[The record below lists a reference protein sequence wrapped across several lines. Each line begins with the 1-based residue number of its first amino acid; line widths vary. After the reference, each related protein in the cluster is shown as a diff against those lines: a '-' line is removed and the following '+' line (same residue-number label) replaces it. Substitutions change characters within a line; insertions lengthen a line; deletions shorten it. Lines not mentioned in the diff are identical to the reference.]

1 MLELREVRLRRGAA
15 ILFDRANLTIF
26 RGDKLGIVGR
36 NGCGK
41 SSLLALLRGEL
52 GADAGNYAVPGKL
65 NFVSVSQEL
74 PRTEATVLEY
84 IRGGDGRLME
94 IEAALEKA
102 RAADD
107 GMKEAELLGDYD
119 AAGGWT
125 SAARAAEL
133 ADGLGFEPAD
143 IERPVKVLSGGL
155 QMRANMARALMSRA
169 DVLML
174 DEPTNHLD
182 LDAVLWLEGWLRR
195 FQGTLLLVSHD
206 REFLD
211 DIVGRIVNIENG
223 QLTHWTGNYT
233 DFQRQHAASVQLSAA
248 MAARQAREVARLH
261 SFIERFRAKASK
273 ARQVQS
279 RIKALNKLE
288 TITTYQEVETFEWEF
303 AAASKLPQPLVTL
316 DGASAGYGERVV
328 IAGANRSVNPG
339 ERIGILGRNGAG
351 KSTLMKLISGALP
364 PLPGSGERVAS
375 PDLIVGNFAQL
386 EVDRLDSRDTALV
399 ALTRRIDEIGA
410 RSQWDE
416 QRRRN
421 HLGGFGF
428 RGDRVFEPVV
438 HFSGGERAR
447 LALAIL
453 VAERPNLLLLDE
465 PTNHLDFEM
474 RHSLI
479 TALQDFAGAVIVV
492 SHDRGLLRSVC
503 DQFWL
508 VADGAVQDFDGDL
521 EDYAGWLEKRGGSA
535 ATPVA
540 PEARQGKQPEAR
552 QGNQP
557 KTRND
562 GQPKPRQDKQ
572 TTPQDKRRRDA
583 DARRELGPRRQEVKA
598 IETSLAKLAQE
609 RTRLETELSGIDY
622 ARNADHARKVTERHK
637 ALLREVEHLE
647 TRWLELSERL
657 ESG

>member
-1 MLELREVRLRRGAA
+1 MLELRELRLRRGAA
-15 ILFDRANLTIF
+15 VLFDRANLTIF
-26 RGDKLGIVGR
+26 RGDKIGIVGR

-41 SSLLALLRGEL
+41 SSLLALLRGDL
-52 GADAGNYAVPGKL
+52 GADSGDYSVPGKL

-74 PRTEATVLEY
+74 PRTESTVLEY
-84 IRGGDGRLME
+84 VRSGDSRLMA
-94 IEAALEKA
+94 IEAELEKA

-107 GMKEAELLGDYD
+107 GMQEAHLLGDYD
-119 AAGGWT
+119 LAGGYT

-133 ADGLGFEPAD
+133 ADGLGFAPSD
-143 IERPVKVLSGGL
+143 IERKVKELSGGL

-182 LDAVLWLEGWLRR
+182 LDAVLWLEGWLQR
-195 FQGTLLLVSHD
+195 FAGTLLLVSHD

-211 DIVGRIVNIENG
+211 DIVNRIVNLESG

-233 DFQRQHAASVQLSAA
+233 DFQRQHAASIQQSAA
-248 MAARQAREVARLH
+248 MAARQEREVARLH
-261 SFIERFRAKASK
+261 SFIDRFRAQASK

-279 RIKALNKLE
+279 RIKALGKLE
-288 TITTYQEVETFEWEF
+288 TIATYTELDSFEWEF
-303 AAASKLPQPLVTL
+303 AAANKLPQPLVTL
-316 DGASAGYGERVV
+316 DGASAGYGDRVV
-328 IAGANRSVNPG
+328 ISGVGRSVNPG

-364 PLPGSGERVAS
+364 PAGGDRVAS

-386 EVDRLDSRDTALV
+386 EVDRLDSRDTALI
-399 ALTRRIDEIGA
+399 ALTNRIDEIGV

-508 VADGAVQDFDGDL
+508 VADGAVTDFEGDL
-521 EDYAGWLEKRGGSA
+521 EDYSNWLEKRSSSA
-535 ATPVA
+535 STPAA
-540 PEARQGKQPEAR
+540 PKARGDKAR
-552 QGNQP
+552 
-557 KTRND
+557 
-562 GQPKPRQDKQ
+562 GQ
-572 TTPQDKRRRDA
+572 KREKA
-583 DARRELGPRRQEVKA
+583 DARNDVAPKRQEIKS
-598 IETSLAKLAQE
+598 IEATLEKLVLE
-609 RTRLETELSGIDY
+609 RSRLEKELAGIDFSRD
-622 ARNADHARKVTERHK
+622 AAHARKVTERHG
-637 ALLREVEHLE
+637 ALIREIEQLE

-657 ESG
+657 ESLNG

>member
-1 MLELREVRLRRGAA
+1 MLELRELRLRRGATV
-15 ILFDRANLTIF
+15 LFDRANLTIF
-26 RGDKLGIVGR
+26 RGDKIGIVGR

-41 SSLLALLRGEL
+41 SSLLALLRGDL
-52 GADAGNYAVPGKL
+52 GADSGDYSVPGKL

-84 IRGGDGRLME
+84 VRSGDGRLMQ

-119 AAGGWT
+119 SAGGWT

-133 ADGLGFEPAD
+133 ADGLGFAPAD

-182 LDAVLWLEGWLRR
+182 LDAVLWLESWLRR
-195 FQGTLLLVSHD
+195 FPGTLLLVSHD

-211 DIVGRIVNIENG
+211 DIVNRIVNLENG

-233 DFQRQHAASVQLSAA
+233 DFQRQHAASIQQSAA
-248 MAARQAREVARLH
+248 MAARQEREVARLH
-261 SFIERFRAKASK
+261 SFIDRFRAQASK

-279 RIKALNKLE
+279 RIKALGKLE
-288 TITTYQEVETFEWEF
+288 TIATYQELDSFEWEF
-303 AAASKLPQPLVTL
+303 AAANKLPQPLVTL
-316 DGASAGYGERVV
+316 DGADAGYGERRVLTRV
-328 IAGANRSVNPG
+328 SRSVNPG

-351 KSTLMKLISGALP
+351 KSTLMKLISGAVA
-364 PLPGSGERVAS
+364 PLNHDQGGDRVAS

-386 EVDRLDSRDTALV
+386 EVDRLDARDTALV
-399 ALTRRIDEIGA
+399 ALTNRIDELGV

-479 TALQDFAGAVIVV
+479 TALQGFAGAVIVV

-508 VADGAVQDFDGDL
+508 VADGVVQDYDGDL
-521 EDYAGWLEKRGGSA
+521 DDYATWLEKRAGSSTTPA
-535 ATPVA
+535 A
-540 PEARQGKQPEAR
+540 
-552 QGNQP
+552 
-557 KTRND
+557 
-562 GQPKPRQDKQ
+562 PKPSSDAERSRPGRDQ
-572 TTPQDKRRRDA
+572 RRKGA
-583 DARRELGPRRQEVKA
+583 DARRDVAPRRQEIKT
-598 IETSLAKLAQE
+598 IETSLAKLGQE
-609 RTRLETELSGIDY
+609 RTKLETELATLDY
-622 ARNADHARKVTERHK
+622 GRNPDHARKVTERH
-637 ALLREVEHLE
+637 ATLVREVEQLE

>member
-1 MLELREVRLRRGAA
+1 MLELRDVRLRRGAA
-15 ILFDRANLTIF
+15 VLFDKANLTVF
-26 RGDKLGIVGR
+26 RGDKIGIVGR

-52 GADAGNYAVPGKL
+52 GADSGEYKVPGKL
-65 NFVSVSQEL
+65 AFVSVSQEL

-84 IRGGDGRLME
+84 VRSGDSRLMQ
-94 IEAALEKA
+94 IEAQLEMA

-107 GMKEAELLGDYD
+107 GMQEAELLGDYD

-125 SAARAAEL
+125 SAARAAQL
-133 ADGLGFEPAD
+133 ADGLGFAPED
-143 IERPVKVLSGGL
+143 LERQVRELSGGL

-182 LDAVLWLEGWLRR
+182 LDAVLWLEGWLQR
-195 FQGTLLLVSHD
+195 FPGTLLLVSHD

-211 DIVGRIVNIENG
+211 DIVNRVVNLENG

-233 DFQRQHAASVQLSAA
+233 DFQRQHAASIQQSAA
-248 MAARQAREVARLH
+248 MAARQEREVARLH
-261 SFIERFRAKASK
+261 SFIDRFRAQASK

-279 RIKALNKLE
+279 RIKALSRLE
-288 TITTYQEVETFEWEF
+288 TIATYQELENFEWEF

-316 DGASAGYGERVV
+316 DTASAGYGERTV
-328 IAGANRSVNPG
+328 IGGVNRSVNPG

-351 KSTLMKLISGALP
+351 KSTLMKLIAGALP
-364 PLPGSGERVAS
+364 PSAGERVAS
-375 PDLIVGNFAQL
+375 PDLVVGNFAQL
-386 EVDRLDSRDTALV
+386 EVDRLDARDTALI
-399 ALTRRIDEIGA
+399 ALTNRIDQMGVRA
-410 RSQWDE
+410 QWDE

-508 VADGAVQDFDGDL
+508 VADGAARDFDGDL
-521 EDYAGWLEKRGGSA
+521 EDYAGWLEKRAGA
-535 ATPVA
+535 VNTPA
-540 PEARQGKQPEAR
+540 QPQKRSNDTGRRKEPEP
-552 QGNQP
+552 
-557 KTRND
+557 
-562 GQPKPRQDKQ
+562 
-572 TTPQDKRRRDA
+572 RRDLA
-583 DARRELGPRRQEVKA
+583 PKRQEIRT
-598 IETSLAKLAQE
+598 IETSLAKLGQE
-609 RTRLETELSGIDY
+609 KTRIEAELAGLDY
-622 ARNADHARKVTERHK
+622 GREAAHARKVNERYT
-637 ALLREVEHLE
+637 ALRREMEQLE

-657 ESG
+657 ESADG

>member
-1 MLELREVRLRRGAA
+1 MLELRELRLRRGAA
-15 ILFDRANLTIF
+15 VLFDRANLTIF
-26 RGDKLGIVGR
+26 RGDKIGIVGR

-41 SSLLALLRGEL
+41 SSLLALLRGDL
-52 GADAGNYAVPGKL
+52 GADSGDYSVPGKL

-84 IRGGDGRLME
+84 VRSGDVNLMS
-94 IEAALEKA
+94 IEAELEKA

-107 GMKEAELLGDYD
+107 GMQEAHLLGDYD
-119 AAGGWT
+119 LAGGYT
-125 SAARAAEL
+125 SEARAAEL
-133 ADGLGFEPAD
+133 ADGLGFEPTD
-143 IERPVKVLSGGL
+143 IGRKVKELSGGL

-182 LDAVLWLEGWLRR
+182 LDAVLWLESWLQR
-195 FQGTLLLVSHD
+195 FPGTLLLVSHD

-211 DIVGRIVNIENG
+211 DIVNRIVTLENG

-233 DFQRQHAASVQLSAA
+233 DFQRQHAASIQQSAA
-248 MAARQAREVARLH
+248 MAARQEREVARLH
-261 SFIERFRAKASK
+261 SFIDRFRAQASK

-279 RIKALNKLE
+279 RIKALGKLE
-288 TITTYQEVETFEWEF
+288 TIATYQEIEGFEWEF
-303 AAASKLPQPLVTL
+303 AAANKLPQPLVTL
-316 DGASAGYGERVV
+316 DHADAGYGDRTVIRRV
-328 IAGANRSVNPG
+328 NRSVNPG

-364 PLPGSGERVAS
+364 PLINDGGGERVAS

-399 ALTRRIDEIGA
+399 ALTNRIDELGV

-508 VADGAVQDFDGDL
+508 VAEGEVRDFDGDL
-521 EDYAGWLEKRGGSA
+521 EDYSNWLEKRGGNASTPA
-535 ATPVA
+535 A
-540 PEARQGKQPEAR
+540 
-552 QGNQP
+552 
-557 KTRND
+557 
-562 GQPKPRQDKQ
+562 PKP
-572 TTPQDKRRRDA
+572 A
-583 DARRELGPRRQEVKA
+583 AERREKKSKGGPDRKVRGDRREEVKS

-609 RTRLETELSGIDY
+609 RAKLETELGGLDY
-622 ARNADHARKVTERHK
+622 ARDAAHARKVTDRH
-637 ALLREVEHLE
+637 AVVLRDIEQME

-657 ESG
+657 ESADG

>member
-1 MLELREVRLRRGAA
+1 
-15 ILFDRANLTIF
+15 
-26 RGDKLGIVGR
+26 
-36 NGCGK
+36 
-41 SSLLALLRGEL
+41 
-52 GADAGNYAVPGKL
+52 
-65 NFVSVSQEL
+65 
-74 PRTEATVLEY
+74 
-84 IRGGDGRLME
+84 
-94 IEAALEKA
+94 
-102 RAADD
+102 
-107 GMKEAELLGDYD
+107 
-119 AAGGWT
+119 
-125 SAARAAEL
+125 
-133 ADGLGFEPAD
+133 
-143 IERPVKVLSGGL
+143 
-155 QMRANMARALMSRA
+155 MSRA

-182 LDAVLWLEGWLRR
+182 LDAVLWLEGWLQR
-195 FQGTLLLVSHD
+195 FAGTLLLVSHD

-211 DIVGRIVNIENG
+211 DIVNRIVNLENG

-233 DFQRQHAASVQLSAA
+233 DFQRQHAASIQQSAA
-248 MAARQAREVARLH
+248 MAARQEREVARLH
-261 SFIERFRAKASK
+261 SFIDRFRAQASK

-279 RIKALNKLE
+279 RIKALGKLE
-288 TITTYQEVETFEWEF
+288 TIATYTELDTFEWEF
-303 AAASKLPQPLVTL
+303 AAANKLPQPLVTL
-316 DGASAGYGERVV
+316 DGASAGYGDRVV
-328 IAGANRSVNPG
+328 ISSVGRSVNPG

-364 PLPGSGERVAS
+364 PIAGDRVAS

-386 EVDRLDSRDTALV
+386 EVDRLDSRDTALI
-399 ALTRRIDEIGA
+399 ALTNRIDEIGA

-508 VADGAVQDFDGDL
+508 VADGAVTDFEGDL
-521 EDYAGWLEKRGGSA
+521 EDYSNWLEKRSSSA
-535 ATPVA
+535 STPAA
-540 PEARQGKQPEAR
+540 PKARGAPPRGDKGR
-552 QGNQP
+552 
-557 KTRND
+557 
-562 GQPKPRQDKQ
+562 GQ
-572 TTPQDKRRRDA
+572 KREKA
-583 DARRELGPRRQEVKA
+583 DARNDVAPKRQEIKS
-598 IETSLAKLAQE
+598 IETSLEKLTQERAKLE
-609 RTRLETELSGIDY
+609 KELAGIDFTRD
-622 ARNADHARKVTERHK
+622 AAHARKVTERHG
-637 ALLREVEHLE
+637 ALIREVEQLE

-657 ESG
+657 ESLNG

>member
-1 MLELREVRLRRGAA
+1 MLELRELRLRRGAA
-15 ILFDRANLTIF
+15 VLFDRANLTIF
-26 RGDKLGIVGR
+26 RGDKIGIVGR

-41 SSLLALLRGEL
+41 SSLLALLRGDL
-52 GADAGNYAVPGKL
+52 GADSGDYSVPGKL

-84 IRGGDGRLME
+84 VRSGDTRLMA
-94 IEAALEKA
+94 IEADLEKA

-107 GMKEAELLGDYD
+107 GMQEAHLLGDYD
-119 AAGGWT
+119 LAGGYT

-133 ADGLGFEPAD
+133 ADGLGFAPSD
-143 IERPVKVLSGGL
+143 IERKVKELSGGL

-182 LDAVLWLEGWLRR
+182 LDAVLWLEGWLQR
-195 FQGTLLLVSHD
+195 FAGTLLLVSHD

-211 DIVGRIVNIENG
+211 DIVNRIVNLENG

-233 DFQRQHAASVQLSAA
+233 DFQRQHAASIQQSAA
-248 MAARQAREVARLH
+248 MAARQEREVARLH
-261 SFIERFRAKASK
+261 SFIDRFRAQASK

-279 RIKALNKLE
+279 RIKALGKLE
-288 TITTYQEVETFEWEF
+288 TIATYTELDTFEWEF
-303 AAASKLPQPLVTL
+303 AAANKLPQPLVTL
-316 DGASAGYGERVV
+316 DGASAGYGDRVV
-328 IAGANRSVNPG
+328 ISSVGRSVNPG

-364 PLPGSGERVAS
+364 PIAGDRVAS

-386 EVDRLDSRDTALV
+386 EVDRLDSRDTALI
-399 ALTRRIDEIGA
+399 ALTNRIDEIGA

-508 VADGAVQDFDGDL
+508 VADGAVTDFEGDL
-521 EDYAGWLEKRGGSA
+521 EDYSNWLEKRGSSA
-535 ATPVA
+535 STPAAPKVRGDTRGEKGRGQKREKAEARNDVA
-540 PEARQGKQPEAR
+540 PK
-552 QGNQP
+552 
-557 KTRND
+557 
-562 GQPKPRQDKQ
+562 
-572 TTPQDKRRRDA
+572 
-583 DARRELGPRRQEVKA
+583 RQEIKS
-598 IETSLAKLAQE
+598 IETSLEKLTQERAKLE
-609 RTRLETELSGIDY
+609 KELADVDY
-622 ARNADHARKVTERHK
+622 SRDAAHARKVTERH
-637 ALLREVEHLE
+637 AVLIREVEQLE

-657 ESG
+657 ESLNG

>member
-1 MLELREVRLRRGAA
+1 MLELRNVRLRRGAA
-15 ILFDRANLTIF
+15 VLFDRANLTIF
-26 RGDKLGIVGR
+26 RGDKIGVVGR

-52 GADAGNYAVPGKL
+52 APDTGDYSVPGKL

-84 IRGGDGRLME
+84 VRSGDKRLMG
-94 IEAALEKA
+94 IEAELEKA
-102 RAADD
+102 RAAED
-107 GMKEAELLGDYD
+107 GMQEAHLLGDYEL
-119 AAGGWT
+119 AGGYT
-125 SAARAAEL
+125 SGARAAEL
-133 ADGLGFEPAD
+133 ADGLGFAPED
-143 IERPVKVLSGGL
+143 IERPVKQLSGGL

-182 LDAVLWLEGWLRR
+182 LDAVLWLEKWLQR

-211 DIVGRIVNIENG
+211 DIVNRVVNIENG

-233 DFQRQHAASVQLSAA
+233 DFQRQHAASIQQTAA
-248 MAARQAREVARLH
+248 MAARQQREVARLH
-261 SFIERFRAKASK
+261 SFIDRFRAKASK

-279 RIKALNKLE
+279 RIKALSKLE
-288 TITTYQEVETFEWEF
+288 TIATWQELETFEWEF
-303 AAASKLPQPLVTL
+303 AASNKLPQPLVTL
-316 DGASAGYGERVV
+316 DGASAGYGERIVV
-328 IAGANRSVNPG
+328 AGVGRSVNPG

-364 PLPGSGERVAS
+364 PAGGDRVAS
-375 PDLIVGNFAQL
+375 PDLVVGNFAQL
-386 EVDRLDSRDTALV
+386 EVDRLDARDTALL

-410 RSQWDE
+410 RAQWDE

-479 TALQDFAGAVIVV
+479 TALQDFQGAVIVV

-508 VADGAVQDFDGDL
+508 VADGAVVDFDGDL
-521 EDYAGWLEKRGGSA
+521 DDYASWLEKRGGA
-535 ATPVA
+535 ATTPA
-540 PEARQGKQPEAR
+540 
-552 QGNQP
+552 
-557 KTRND
+557 
-562 GQPKPRQDKQ
+562 QPKPRAEERRE
-572 TTPQDKRRRDA
+572 RRRDA
-583 DARRELGPRRQEVKA
+583 DRGDRKDVASKRQEIKS
-598 IETSLAKLAQE
+598 IETSLEKLGQE
-609 RTRLETELSGIDY
+609 RGKLEQELAGLDY
-622 ARNADHARKVTERHK
+622 ARDPAHARKVTQRH
-637 ALLREVEHLE
+637 AEVVSKVGELE

-657 ESG
+657 ESPDGSHG

>member
-1 MLELREVRLRRGAA
+1 MLELRDLRLRRGATV
-15 ILFDRANLTIF
+15 LFDRANLTIF
-26 RGDKLGIVGR
+26 RGDKIGIVGR

-41 SSLLALLRGEL
+41 SSLLALLRGDL
-52 GADAGNYAVPGKL
+52 GADAGDYSVPGKL
-65 NFVSVSQEL
+65 EFVSVSQEL
-74 PRTEATVLEY
+74 PRTGLTVLEY
-84 IRGGDGRLME
+84 IRGGDSRLVE
-94 IEAALEKA
+94 IEAALDKA

-133 ADGLGFEPAD
+133 ADGLGFAPAD
-143 IERPVKVLSGGL
+143 IERPVGQLSGGL

-195 FQGTLLLVSHD
+195 FPGTLLLVSHD

-211 DIVGRIVNIENG
+211 DIVNRIVNIENG

-233 DFQRQHAASVQLSAA
+233 DFQRQHAASIQQSAA
-248 MAARQAREVARLH
+248 MAARQQREVARLH
-261 SFIERFRAKASK
+261 SFIDRFRAKASK

-279 RIKALNKLE
+279 RIKALAKLE
-288 TITTYQEVETFEWEF
+288 TIVTWQELDTFEWEF
-303 AAASKLPQPLVTL
+303 AAANKLPQPLVTL
-316 DGASAGYGERVV
+316 DNAGAGYGDRRVLSRV
-328 IAGANRSVNPG
+328 NRSVNPG

-364 PLPGSGERVAS
+364 PLDDGGERVAS

-386 EVDRLDSRDTALV
+386 EVDRLDERDTALL

-410 RSQWDE
+410 RPQWDE

-479 TALQDFAGAVIVV
+479 SALQGFAGAVIVV

-508 VADGAVQDFDGDL
+508 VADGAVTDFDGDL
-521 EDYAGWLEKRGGSA
+521 DDYAGWLEKRAGAA
-535 ATPVA
+535 ATPAA
-540 PEARQGKQPEAR
+540 PRPRAEEHPAREKAR
-552 QGNQP
+552 KDP
-557 KTRND
+557 SRKD
-562 GQPKPRQDKQ
+562 
-572 TTPQDKRRRDA
+572 
-583 DARRELGPRRQEVKA
+583 LGPKRQEIRA
-598 IETSLAKLAQE
+598 IETSLEKLGQE
-609 RTRLETELSGIDY
+609 RSRLEQELAGIDY
-622 ARNADHARKVTERHK
+622 GRDGAHARKVSESHAAVVRV
-637 ALLREVEHLE
+637 VELLE

-657 ESG
+657 ESLNG

>member
-1 MLELREVRLRRGAA
+1 MLELRDVRLRRGAA
-15 ILFDRANLTIF
+15 VLFDKANLTVF
-26 RGDKLGIVGR
+26 RGDKIGIVGR

-41 SSLLALLRGEL
+41 SSLLALLRGDL
-52 GADAGNYAVPGKL
+52 GADAGEYKVPGKL

-84 IRGGDGRLME
+84 VRGGDGRLMQ

-133 ADGLGFEPAD
+133 ADGLGFAPED
-143 IERPVKVLSGGL
+143 IDRPVKVLSGGL

-182 LDAVLWLEGWLRR
+182 LDAVLWLEGWLQR

-211 DIVGRIVNIENG
+211 DIVNRVVNLENG
-223 QLTHWTGNYT
+223 QLSHWTGNYT
-233 DFQRQHAASVQLSAA
+233 DFQRQHAASIQQSAA
-248 MAARQAREVARLH
+248 MAARQEREVARLH
-261 SFIERFRAKASK
+261 SFIDRFRAQASK

-279 RIKALNKLE
+279 RIKALAKLE
-288 TITTYQEVETFEWEF
+288 TIATYQELENFEWEF
-303 AAASKLPQPLVTL
+303 AAANKLPQPLVTL
-316 DGASAGYGERVV
+316 DTASAGYGERIVV
-328 IAGANRSVNPG
+328 AGVNRSVNPG

-364 PLPGSGERVAS
+364 ASDGDRVAS
-375 PDLIVGNFAQL
+375 PDLVVGNFAQL
-386 EVDRLDSRDTALV
+386 EVDRLDSRDTALI
-399 ALTRRIDEIGA
+399 ALTNRIDQLGV

-508 VADGAVQDFDGDL
+508 VADGVVQDYDGDL
-521 EDYAGWLEKRGGSA
+521 DDYATWLEKRGGAVTTPA
-535 ATPVA
+535 A
-540 PEARQGKQPEAR
+540 
-552 QGNQP
+552 
-557 KTRND
+557 
-562 GQPKPRQDKQ
+562 PKPRAD
-572 TTPQDKRRRDA
+572 DKRDRKRDNA
-583 DARRELGPRRQEVKA
+583 ARKDLAPKRQELKTL
-598 IETSLAKLAQE
+598 ETSLAKLGQE
-609 RTRLETELSGIDY
+609 REKLEKELAGLDY
-622 ARNADHARKVTERHK
+622 GRDPAHARKVTERH
-637 ALLREVEHLE
+637 AAVRHEVEQME

-657 ESG
+657 ESLDGR

>member
-1 MLELREVRLRRGAA
+1 MLELRDLRLRRGAA
-15 ILFDRANLTIF
+15 VLFDRANLTIF
-26 RGDKLGIVGR
+26 RGDKIGIVGR

-41 SSLLALLRGEL
+41 SSLLALLRGDL
-52 GADAGNYAVPGKL
+52 GADAGDYAVPGKL

-84 IRGGDGRLME
+84 VRSGDSRLMQ
-94 IEAALEKA
+94 IEAALERA

-119 AAGGWT
+119 LAGGYT

-133 ADGLGFEPAD
+133 ADGLGFEPKD
-143 IERPVKVLSGGL
+143 IERPVKLLSGGL

-233 DFQRQHAASVQLSAA
+233 DFQRQHAASVQQSAA
-248 MAARQAREVARLH
+248 MAARQQREVARLH
-261 SFIERFRAKASK
+261 SFIDRFRAKASK

-279 RIKALNKLE
+279 RIKALSKLE
-288 TITTYQEVETFEWEF
+288 TIVTWQELDTFEWEF

-316 DGASAGYGERVV
+316 DGAAAGYGERIVV
-328 IAGANRSVNPG
+328 EGVNRSVNPG
-339 ERIGILGRNGAG
+339 DRIGILGRNGAG

-364 PLPGSGERVAS
+364 PASGDRVAS

-399 ALTRRIDEIGA
+399 ALTRRIDELGV

-447 LALAIL
+447 LALSIL

-479 TALQDFAGAVIVV
+479 SALQGFAGAVIVV

-508 VADGAVQDFDGDL
+508 VADGAVRDFDGDL
-521 EDYAGWLEKRGGSA
+521 DDYAGWLEKRAGAA
-535 ATPVA
+535 ATPAA
-540 PEARQGKQPEAR
+540 PARGE
-552 QGNQP
+552 
-557 KTRND
+557 
-562 GQPKPRQDKQ
+562 KPAKS
-572 TTPQDKRRRDA
+572 RRRDEES
-583 DARRELGPRRQEVKA
+583 RRDPAPKRQEIRA
-598 IETSLAKLAQE
+598 IETSLDKLGQE
-609 RTRLETELSGIDY
+609 RAKMEKELAGLDY
-622 ARNADHARKVTERHK
+622 SRDAAHARKLTERH
-637 ALLREVEHLE
+637 AAVLREIEQLE

-657 ESG
+657 ESLNG

>member
-1 MLELREVRLRRGAA
+1 MLELRDLRLRRGAA
-15 ILFDRANLTIF
+15 VLFDRANLTIF
-26 RGDKLGIVGR
+26 RGDKIGIVGR

-41 SSLLALLRGEL
+41 SSLLALLRGDL
-52 GADAGNYAVPGKL
+52 GADGGDYSVPGKL

-74 PRTEATVLEY
+74 PRTELTVLEY
-84 IRGGDGRLME
+84 VRSGDGRLME
-94 IEAALEKA
+94 IEAQLEKA

-119 AAGGWT
+119 SAGGWT

-133 ADGLGFEPAD
+133 ADGLGFAPGD
-143 IERPVKVLSGGL
+143 IERPVKELSGGL

-182 LDAVLWLEGWLRR
+182 LDAVLWLEHWLQR
-195 FQGTLLLVSHD
+195 FPGTLLLVSHD

-211 DIVGRIVNIENG
+211 DIVNRVVNLENG

-233 DFQRQHAASVQLSAA
+233 DFQRQHAASIQQSAA
-248 MAARQAREVARLH
+248 MAARQEREVTRLH
-261 SFIERFRAKASK
+261 SFIDRFRAQASK

-279 RIKALNKLE
+279 RIKALSKLE
-288 TITTYQEVETFEWEF
+288 TIATYQELETFEWEF
-303 AAASKLPQPLVTL
+303 AAANKLPQPLVTP
-316 DGASAGYGERVV
+316 DRASAGYGDRIV
-328 IAGANRSVNPG
+328 ISGVGRSVNPG

-364 PLPGSGERVAS
+364 PLNKDKGGDRVAS

-386 EVDRLDSRDTALV
+386 EVDRLDARDTALI
-399 ALTRRIDEIGA
+399 ALTNRIDQMGV

-428 RGDRVFEPVV
+428 KGDRVFEPVV

-508 VADGAVQDFDGDL
+508 VADGMVRDFDGDL
-521 EDYAGWLEKRGGSA
+521 EDYAGWLEKRAGAA

-540 PEARQGKQPEAR
+540 PAARHEKH
-552 QGNQP
+552 
-557 KTRND
+557 
-562 GQPKPRQDKQ
+562 PKPRDDKR
-572 TTPQDKRRRDA
+572 QDKREQRRKDA
-583 DARRELGPRRQEVKA
+583 DARKDVAPKRQEIKT
-598 IETSLAKLAQE
+598 I
-609 RTRLETELSGIDY
+609 
-622 ARNADHARKVTERHK
+622 
-637 ALLREVEHLE
+637 
-647 TRWLELSERL
+647 
-657 ESG
+657 

>member
-1 MLELREVRLRRGAA
+1 MLEIRDVRLRRGAA
-15 ILFDRANLTIF
+15 ILIDKANLTIF
-26 RGDKLGIVGR
+26 RGDKIGIVGR

-41 SSLLALLRGEL
+41 SSLLALLRGDL
-52 GADAGNYAVPGKL
+52 GPDSGDYSVPGKL

-84 IRGGDGRLME
+84 VRSGDSRLMD

-107 GMKEAELLGDYD
+107 GMQEAHLLGDYD
-119 AAGGWT
+119 LAGGYT

-133 ADGLGFEPAD
+133 ADGLGFAPED
-143 IERPVKVLSGGL
+143 IDRPVKVLSGGL

-182 LDAVLWLEGWLRR
+182 LDAVLWLEGWLQR

-211 DIVGRIVNIENG
+211 DIVNRVVNIENS

-233 DFQRQHAASVQLSAA
+233 DFQRQHAASIQQSAA
-248 MAARQAREVARLH
+248 MAARQEREVARLH
-261 SFIERFRAKASK
+261 SFIDRFRAKASK

-279 RIKALNKLE
+279 RIKALAKLE
-288 TITTYQEVETFEWEF
+288 TIATYQEHENFEWEF
-303 AAASKLPQPLVTL
+303 AAANKLPQPLVTL
-316 DGASAGYGERVV
+316 DGAAGGYGERVV
-328 IAGANRSVNPG
+328 VAGVSRSVNPG

-364 PLPGSGERVAS
+364 PLAGGQGGERVAS
-375 PDLIVGNFAQL
+375 PDLVVGNFAQL
-386 EVDRLDSRDTALV
+386 EVDRLDSRDTALI
-399 ALTRRIDEIGA
+399 ALTNRIDQLGV

-479 TALQDFAGAVIVV
+479 TALQEFAGAVIVV

-508 VADGAVQDFDGDL
+508 VADGVVRDFDGDL
-521 EDYAGWLEKRGGSA
+521 EDYAGWLEKRAGA
-535 ATPVA
+535 AAGPPAA
-540 PEARQGKQPEAR
+540 PKA
-552 QGNQP
+552 GNAE
-557 KTRND
+557 
-562 GQPKPRQDKQ
+562 PKPRADKGQ
-572 TTPQDKRRRDA
+572 RRREAEVRKDSQ
-583 DARRELGPRRQEVKA
+583 PRRQEIKS
-598 IETSLAKLAQE
+598 IETSLAKLGQE
-609 RTRLETELSGIDY
+609 RDKLEKELATLDY
-622 ARNADHARKVTERHK
+622 AR
-637 ALLREVEHLE
+637 
-647 TRWLELSERL
+647 
-657 ESG
+657 

>member
-1 MLELREVRLRRGAA
+1 MLELRDVRLRRGAA
-15 ILFDRANLTIF
+15 VLFDKANVTIF
-26 RGDKLGIVGR
+26 RGDKIGIVGR

-41 SSLLALLRGEL
+41 SSLLGLLRGEI
-52 GADAGNYAVPGKL
+52 GADAGEYKVPGKL

-84 IRGGDGRLME
+84 VRGGDGRLMQ

-119 AAGGWT
+119 SAGGWT

-133 ADGLGFEPAD
+133 ADGLGFAPED

-182 LDAVLWLEGWLRR
+182 LDAVLWLEGWLQR
-195 FQGTLLLVSHD
+195 FPGTLLLVSHD

-211 DIVGRIVNIENG
+211 DIVNRVINIENG

-233 DFQRQHAASVQLSAA
+233 DFQRQHAASIQQSAA
-248 MAARQAREVARLH
+248 MAARQQREVARLH
-261 SFIERFRAKASK
+261 SFIDRFRAQASK

-279 RIKALNKLE
+279 RIKALGKLE
-288 TITTYQEVETFEWEF
+288 TIATYQELENFEWEF
-303 AAASKLPQPLVTL
+303 AAANKLPQPLVTL
-316 DGASAGYGERVV
+316 DRASAGYGERTIV
-328 IAGANRSVNPG
+328 AGVNRSVNPG

-364 PLPGSGERVAS
+364 ASGGDRVAS
-375 PDLIVGNFAQL
+375 PDLVVGNFAQL
-386 EVDRLDSRDTALV
+386 EVDRLDARDTALI
-399 ALTRRIDEIGA
+399 ALTNRIDQIGV

-521 EDYAGWLEKRGGSA
+521 EDYAGWLEKRAGAA
-535 ATPVA
+535 ATPAA
-540 PEARQGKQPEAR
+540 PR
-552 QGNQP
+552 
-557 KTRND
+557 
-562 GQPKPRQDKQ
+562 PRSEERKDQRRKDAGA
-572 TTPQDKRRRDA
+572 RRDLA
-583 DARRELGPRRQEVKA
+583 PRRQEIKS
-598 IETSLAKLAQE
+598 IETSLAKLGQE
-609 RTRLETELSGIDY
+609 NSKLESELAGLDY
-622 ARNADHARKVTERHK
+622 ARDPSHARKVSERHA
-637 ALLREVEHLE
+637 ALRREIEELE

-657 ESG
+657 ESADG

>member
-1 MLELREVRLRRGAA
+1 MLELRDVRLRRGAA
-15 ILFDRANLTIF
+15 VLFDRANMTIF
-26 RGDKLGIVGR
+26 RGDKIGIVGR

-41 SSLLALLRGEL
+41 SSLLALLRGDL
-52 GADAGNYAVPGKL
+52 APDIGDYAVPGKL

-74 PRTEATVLEY
+74 PHTEATVLEY
-84 IRGGDGRLME
+84 VRGGDSRLMQ

-107 GMKEAELLGDYD
+107 GMQEAHLLGDYEL
-119 AAGGWT
+119 AGGYT
-125 SAARAAEL
+125 SASRAAEL
-133 ADGLGFEPAD
+133 ADGLGFAPAD

-182 LDAVLWLEGWLRR
+182 LDAVLWLESWLQR

-211 DIVGRIVNIENG
+211 DIVNRIVNLENG

-233 DFQRQHAASVQLSAA
+233 DFQRQHAASIQQSAA
-248 MAARQAREVARLH
+248 MAARQEREVARLH
-261 SFIERFRAKASK
+261 SFIDRFRAKASK

-279 RIKALNKLE
+279 RIKALSKLE
-288 TITTYQEVETFEWEF
+288 TIATYQELETFEWEF
-303 AAASKLPQPLVTL
+303 AAANKLPQPLVTL
-316 DGASAGYGERVV
+316 DGASAGYGERTV
-328 IAGANRSVNPG
+328 IANASRSVNPG

-364 PLPGSGERVAS
+364 ASDGERVAS

-386 EVDRLDSRDTALV
+386 EVDRLDARDTALI
-399 ALTRRIDEIGA
+399 ALTNRIDQIGA

-479 TALQDFAGAVIVV
+479 TALQEFAGAVIVV

-508 VADGAVQDFDGDL
+508 VADGVVRDFDGDL
-521 EDYAGWLEKRGGSA
+521 EDYAGWLEKRAGAA

-540 PEARQGKQPEAR
+540 PKARNEG
-552 QGNQP
+552 QP
-557 KTRND
+557 KARGD
-562 GQPKPRQDKQ
+562 GQPKRRKQ
-572 TTPQDKRRRDA
+572 NGEQRDLA
-583 DARRELGPRRQEVKA
+583 PKRQEVKA
-598 IETSLAKLAQE
+598 IETSLAKLGQE
-609 RTRLETELSGIDY
+609 RTRLESDLATLDY
-622 ARNADHARKVTERHK
+622 GRDAAHARKVTEHH
-637 ALLREVEHLE
+637 AAVLREIEQLE

-657 ESG
+657 ESADG

>member
-1 MLELREVRLRRGAA
+1 MLELRDLRLRRGAA
-15 ILFDRANLTIF
+15 VLIDKANLTIF
-26 RGDKLGIVGR
+26 RGDKIGIVGR
-36 NGCGK
+36 NGTGK
-41 SSLLALLRGEL
+41 SSLLALLRGDL
-52 GADAGNYAVPGKL
+52 GADSGDYSIPGKL

-84 IRGGDGRLME
+84 VRSGDARLMA
-94 IEAALEKA
+94 IEAELEKA

-125 SAARAAEL
+125 SEARAAEL
-133 ADGLGFEPAD
+133 ADGLGFSPED
-143 IERPVKVLSGGL
+143 VGRPVKQLSGGL

-182 LDAVLWLEGWLRR
+182 LDAVLWLEAWLQR

-211 DIVGRIVNIENG
+211 DIVNRIVNLENG

-233 DFQRQHAASVQLSAA
+233 DFQRQHAASIQQSAA

-261 SFIERFRAKASK
+261 SFIDRFRAQASK

-279 RIKALNKLE
+279 RIKALGKLE
-288 TITTYQEVETFEWEF
+288 TIATYQELENFEWEF
-303 AAASKLPQPLVTL
+303 AAAAKLPQPLVTL
-316 DGASAGYGERVV
+316 DHASAGYGERTVV
-328 IAGANRSVNPG
+328 ARVNRSVNPG

-351 KSTLMKLISGALP
+351 KSTLMKLISGVLP
-364 PLPGSGERVAS
+364 PMAGERVAS
-375 PDLIVGNFAQL
+375 SDLIVGNFAQL

-399 ALTRRIDEIGA
+399 ALTNRIDQMGV

-508 VADGAVQDFDGDL
+508 VADGAVKDFYGDL
-521 EDYAGWLEKRGGSA
+521 DDYANWLEKRGGA
-535 ATPVA
+535 ASTPPA
-540 PEARQGKQPEAR
+540 
-552 QGNQP
+552 
-557 KTRND
+557 
-562 GQPKPRQDKQ
+562 PKPRAE
-572 TTPQDKRRRDA
+572 DKRDRKRDGNRKDLA
-583 DARRELGPRRQEVKA
+583 PKRQELKTL
-598 IETSLAKLAQE
+598 ETSLGKLGQE
-609 RTRLETELSGIDY
+609 RDKLEKELGGLDY
-622 ARNADHARKVTERHK
+622 GRDPAHARKVTERH
-637 ALLREVEHLE
+637 ATLLREIEQME

-657 ESG
+657 ESVDG

>member
-1 MLELREVRLRRGAA
+1 MLELRDLRLRRGAA
-15 ILFDRANLTIF
+15 VLFDRANLTIF
-26 RGDKLGIVGR
+26 RGDKIGIVGR

-41 SSLLALLRGEL
+41 SSLLALLRGDI
-52 GADAGNYAVPGKL
+52 GADAGDYSLPGKL

-84 IRGGDGRLME
+84 VRSGDSRLMQ
-94 IEAALEKA
+94 IEAQLEKA

-119 AAGGWT
+119 SAGGWT

-182 LDAVLWLEGWLRR
+182 LDAVLWLEKWLQR
-195 FQGTLLLVSHD
+195 FAGTLLLVSHD

-211 DIVGRIVNIENG
+211 DIVGRIVNLENG

-233 DFQRQHAASVQLSAA
+233 DFQRQHAASIQQSAA
-248 MAARQAREVARLH
+248 LAARQEREVARLH
-261 SFIERFRAKASK
+261 SFIDRFRAQASK

-279 RIKALNKLE
+279 RIKALSKLE
-288 TITTYQEVETFEWEF
+288 TIATYQELETFEWEF
-303 AAASKLPQPLVTL
+303 AAANKLPQPLVTL
-316 DGASAGYGERVV
+316 DDAAAGYGERIVV
-328 IAGANRSVNPG
+328 SGVNRSVNPG

-364 PLPGSGERVAS
+364 QSEGERVAS

-386 EVDRLDSRDTALV
+386 EVDRLDARDTALL

-508 VADGAVQDFDGDL
+508 VADGVVRDFDGDL
-521 EDYAGWLEKRGGSA
+521 EDYAGWLEKRAGAVSTPA
-535 ATPVA
+535 APRA
-540 PEARQGKQPEAR
+540 RSRDERREQRNKDAEARRGTA
-552 QGNQP
+552 P
-557 KTRND
+557 K
-562 GQPKPRQDKQ
+562 
-572 TTPQDKRRRDA
+572 
-583 DARRELGPRRQEVKA
+583 RQEIRS
-598 IETSLAKLAQE
+598 IETELAKLGQE
-609 RTRLETELSGIDY
+609 RGKLEIELGTLDY
-622 ARNADHARKVTERHK
+622 ARNAAHARKVTERH
-637 ALLREVEHLE
+637 AAVRQEIEHLE

-657 ESG
+657 ESD

>member
-1 MLELREVRLRRGAA
+1 MLELRDLRLRRGAA
-15 ILFDRANLTIF
+15 ILIDKANLTIF
-26 RGDKLGIVGR
+26 RGDKIGIVGR
-36 NGCGK
+36 NGAGK
-41 SSLLALLRGEL
+41 SSLLALLRGDI
-52 GADAGNYAVPGKL
+52 GPDGGDYSVPGKL
-65 NFVSVSQEL
+65 HFVSVSQEL
-74 PRTEATVLEY
+74 PRTELTVLEY
-84 IRGGDGRLME
+84 VRTGDGRLME
-94 IEAALEKA
+94 IEAQLEKA

-125 SAARAAEL
+125 SSARAAEL
-133 ADGLGFEPAD
+133 ADGLGFEPGD
-143 IERPVKVLSGGL
+143 IDKPVKQLSGGL

-182 LDAVLWLEGWLRR
+182 LDAVLWLEGWLQR

-211 DIVGRIVNIENG
+211 DIVNRIVNLENG

-233 DFQRQHAASVQLSAA
+233 DFQRQHAASIQQSAA
-248 MAARQAREVARLH
+248 MAARQQREVARLH
-261 SFIERFRAKASK
+261 SFIDRFRAQASK

-279 RIKALNKLE
+279 RIKALSKLE
-288 TITTYQEVETFEWEF
+288 TITTYTELGTFEWEF

-316 DGASAGYGERVV
+316 DGAAAGYGDRVIIDGV
-328 IAGANRSVNPG
+328 GRSVNPG
-339 ERIGILGRNGAG
+339 DRIGILGRNGAG

-364 PLPGSGERVAS
+364 PLSGDRVAS

-386 EVDRLDSRDTALV
+386 EVDRLDARDTALV
-399 ALTRRIDEIGA
+399 ALTNRIDEIGA

-428 RGDRVFEPVV
+428 RNDRVFEPVV

-447 LALAIL
+447 LALSIL

-479 TALQDFAGAVIVV
+479 TALQGFAGAVIVV

-508 VADGAVQDFDGDL
+508 VSDGEVTDFDGDL
-521 EDYAGWLEKRGGSA
+521 DDYAGWLEKRANA
-535 ATPVA
+535 ATTPAA
-540 PEARQGKQPEAR
+540 PKKRKDKPARDPSRKNESRKDHA
-552 QGNQP
+552 P
-557 KTRND
+557 K
-562 GQPKPRQDKQ
+562 
-572 TTPQDKRRRDA
+572 
-583 DARRELGPRRQEVKA
+583 RQELKA
-598 IETSLAKLAQE
+598 IETSLDKLGQE
-609 RTRLETELSGIDY
+609 RARIEKELAGIDY
-622 ARNADHARKVTERHK
+622 ARDAAHARKVTERHA
-637 ALLREVEHLE
+637 ALVREIEQHE

-657 ESG
+657 ESADG

>member
-1 MLELREVRLRRGAA
+1 MLELRNVRLRRGAA
-15 ILFDRANLTIF
+15 VLFDRANLTIF
-26 RGDKLGIVGR
+26 RGDKIGVVGR

-52 GADAGNYAVPGKL
+52 APDTGDYSVPGKL

-84 IRGGDGRLME
+84 VRSGDKRLMG
-94 IEAALEKA
+94 IEAELEKA
-102 RAADD
+102 RAAED
-107 GMKEAELLGDYD
+107 GMQEAHLLGDYEL
-119 AAGGWT
+119 AGGYT
-125 SAARAAEL
+125 SGARAAEL
-133 ADGLGFEPAD
+133 ADGLGFAPED
-143 IERPVKVLSGGL
+143 IERPVKQLSGGL

-182 LDAVLWLEGWLRR
+182 LDAVLWLEKWLQR

-211 DIVGRIVNIENG
+211 DIVNRVVNIENG

-233 DFQRQHAASVQLSAA
+233 DFQRQHAASIQQTAA
-248 MAARQAREVARLH
+248 MAARQQREVARLH
-261 SFIERFRAKASK
+261 SFIDRFRAKASK

-279 RIKALNKLE
+279 RIKALSKLE
-288 TITTYQEVETFEWEF
+288 TIATWQELETFEWEF
-303 AAASKLPQPLVTL
+303 AASNKLPQPLVTL
-316 DGASAGYGERVV
+316 DGASAGYGERIVV
-328 IAGANRSVNPG
+328 AGVGRSVNPG

-364 PLPGSGERVAS
+364 PAGGDRVAS
-375 PDLIVGNFAQL
+375 PDLVVGNFAQL
-386 EVDRLDSRDTALV
+386 EVDRLDARDTALL

-410 RSQWDE
+410 RAQWDE

-479 TALQDFAGAVIVV
+479 TALQDFQGAVIVV

-508 VADGAVQDFDGDL
+508 VADGAVVDFDGDL
-521 EDYAGWLEKRGGSA
+521 DDYASWLEKRGGA
-535 ATPVA
+535 ATTPA
-540 PEARQGKQPEAR
+540 
-552 QGNQP
+552 
-557 KTRND
+557 
-562 GQPKPRQDKQ
+562 QPKPRAEERRE
-572 TTPQDKRRRDA
+572 RRRDA
-583 DARRELGPRRQEVKA
+583 DRGDRKDVASKRQEIKS
-598 IETSLAKLAQE
+598 IETSLEKLGQE
-609 RTRLETELSGIDY
+609 RGKLEQELAGLDY
-622 ARNADHARKVTERHK
+622 ARDPAHARKVTQRH
-637 ALLREVEHLE
+637 AEVVSKVGELE

-657 ESG
+657 ESSDGSHG

>member
-1 MLELREVRLRRGAA
+1 MLELRDLRLRRGAQ
-15 ILFDRANLTIF
+15 ILFDKANLTIF
-26 RGDKLGIVGR
+26 RGDKIGIVGR

-41 SSLLALLRGEL
+41 SSLLALLRGDL
-52 GADAGNYAVPGKL
+52 GADAGEYSVPGKL

-74 PRTEATVLEY
+74 PRTESTVLEY
-84 IRGGDGRLME
+84 VRSGDSRLMA
-94 IEAALEKA
+94 IEAAMEKA

-119 AAGGWT
+119 LAGGYT
-125 SAARAAEL
+125 AAARAAEL
-133 ADGLGFEPAD
+133 ADGLGFAPTD
-143 IERPVKVLSGGL
+143 IERPVKQLSGGL

-182 LDAVLWLEGWLRR
+182 LDAVLWLEGWLQR

-211 DIVGRIVNIENG
+211 DIVGRIVNLESG

-233 DFQRQHAASVQLSAA
+233 DFQRQHAASIQQSAA
-248 MAARQAREVARLH
+248 MAARQQREVARLH
-261 SFIERFRAKASK
+261 SFIDRFRAQASK

-279 RIKALNKLE
+279 RIKALSKLE
-288 TITTYQEVETFEWEF
+288 TIATYQELDGFEWEF

-316 DGASAGYGERVV
+316 DTASAGYGERIVV
-328 IAGANRSVNPG
+328 AGVNRSVNPG

-351 KSTLMKLISGALP
+351 KSTLMKLIAGSLP
-364 PLPGSGERVAS
+364 PSDGDRVAS

-386 EVDRLDSRDTALV
+386 EVDRLDARDTALL
-399 ALTRRIDEIGA
+399 ALTRRVDEIGV

-416 QRRRN
+416 QRRRS
-421 HLGGFGF
+421 HLGNFGF

-438 HFSGGERAR
+438 NFSGGERAR
-447 LALAIL
+447 LALAVL

-508 VADGAVQDFDGDL
+508 VTDGAVRDFDGDL
-521 EDYAGWLEKRGGSA
+521 DEYATWLEKRGSHA
-535 ATPVA
+535 ATPNV
-540 PEARQGKQPEAR
+540 
-552 QGNQP
+552 
-557 KTRND
+557 
-562 GQPKPRQDKQ
+562 PKPRVDG
-572 TTPQDKRRRDA
+572 DKRADRKRGA
-583 DARRELGPRRQEVKA
+583 DARKDLAPRKQEIRT
-598 IETSLAKLAQE
+598 IEASLAKLGQE
-609 RTRLETELSGIDY
+609 REKLDKELAALDY
-622 ARNADHARKVTERHK
+622 ANAAHARKVTERHATLK
-637 ALLREVEHLE
+637 REIEQLE

-657 ESG
+657 ESQDG

>member
-1 MLELREVRLRRGAA
+1 MLELRELRLRRGAA
-15 ILFDRANLTIF
+15 VLIDKANLTIF
-26 RGDKLGIVGR
+26 RGDKIGIVGR
-36 NGCGK
+36 NGTGK
-41 SSLLALLRGEL
+41 SSLLALLRGDL
-52 GADAGNYAVPGKL
+52 GADAGEYKVPGKL

-74 PRTEATVLEY
+74 PRTDSTVVEY
-84 IRGGDGRLME
+84 VRSGDARLMAL
-94 IEAALEKA
+94 EAELEKA

-119 AAGGWT
+119 LAGGYT
-125 SAARAAEL
+125 SVARAAEL
-133 ADGLGFEPAD
+133 ADGLGFEPQD

-182 LDAVLWLEGWLRR
+182 LDAVLWLEKWLQR
-195 FQGTLLLVSHD
+195 FPGTLLLVSHD

-211 DIVGRIVNIENG
+211 DIVGRIVNLENG

-233 DFQRQHAASVQLSAA
+233 DFQRQHAASIQQSAA
-248 MAARQAREVARLH
+248 MAARQQREVARLH
-261 SFIERFRAKASK
+261 SFIDRFRAQASK

-279 RIKALNKLE
+279 RIKALSKLE
-288 TITTYQEVETFEWEF
+288 TIATYQELESFEWEF
-303 AAASKLPQPLVTL
+303 AAANKLPQPLVTL
-316 DGASAGYGERVV
+316 DDATAGYGERIV
-328 IAGANRSVNPG
+328 ISGVNRSVNPG

-351 KSTLMKLISGALP
+351 KSTLMKLISGSLP
-364 PLPGSGERVAS
+364 QSQGDRVAS

-386 EVDRLDSRDTALV
+386 EVDRLDARDTALI
-399 ALTRRIDEIGA
+399 ALTNRIDEMGV

-447 LALAIL
+447 LALSIL

-479 TALQDFAGAVIVV
+479 TALQGFAGAVIVV

-508 VADGAVQDFDGDL
+508 VADGVVQDYDGDL
-521 EDYAGWLEKRGGSA
+521 DDYATWLEKRGSAA
-535 ATPVA
+535 ATPAA
-540 PEARQGKQPEAR
+540 PRARS
-552 QGNQP
+552 
-557 KTRND
+557 
-562 GQPKPRQDKQ
+562 
-572 TTPQDKRRRDA
+572 RDE
-583 DARRELGPRRQEVKA
+583 RRELRAKGAETRRGTAPKRQEIKS
-598 IETSLAKLAQE
+598 IETELAKLGQE
-609 RTRLETELSGIDY
+609 RGKLEIELAGLDY
-622 ARNADHARKVTERHK
+622 GRNAAHARKVNERH
-637 ALLREVEHLE
+637 AAVRHEIEQLE

-657 ESG
+657 ESD

>member
-1 MLELREVRLRRGAA
+1 MLELRELRLRRGATV
-15 ILFDRANLTIF
+15 LFDRANLTIF
-26 RGDKLGIVGR
+26 RGDKIGIVGR

-41 SSLLALLRGEL
+41 SSLLALLRGDL
-52 GADAGNYAVPGKL
+52 GADAGDYSVPGKL

-74 PRTEATVLEY
+74 PRTESTVLEY
-84 IRGGDGRLME
+84 VRSGDTRLMA
-94 IEAALEKA
+94 IEAELEKA
-102 RAADD
+102 RGADD
-107 GMKEAELLGDYD
+107 GMREAHLLGDYD
-119 AAGGWT
+119 LAGGYT

-133 ADGLGFEPAD
+133 ADGLGFAPSD
-143 IERPVKVLSGGL
+143 IERQVKELSGGL

-182 LDAVLWLEGWLRR
+182 LDAVLWLEHWLQR
-195 FQGTLLLVSHD
+195 FPGTLLLVSHD

-211 DIVGRIVNIENG
+211 DIVNRIVNLENG

-233 DFQRQHAASVQLSAA
+233 DFQRQHAASIQQSAA
-248 MAARQAREVARLH
+248 MAARQEREVARLH
-261 SFIERFRAKASK
+261 SFIDRFRAQASK

-279 RIKALNKLE
+279 RIKALGKLE
-288 TITTYQEVETFEWEF
+288 TIATYTELDSFEWEF
-303 AAASKLPQPLVTL
+303 AAANKLPQPLVTL
-316 DGASAGYGERVV
+316 DNAAAGYGERVV
-328 IAGANRSVNPG
+328 ISGVGRSVNPG

-351 KSTLMKLISGALP
+351 KSTLMKLISGALAP
-364 PLPGSGERVAS
+364 SNDNGRGDRRVAS

-399 ALTRRIDEIGA
+399 ALTNRIDEIGA

-508 VADGAVQDFDGDL
+508 VADGSVTDFEGDL
-521 EDYAGWLEKRGGSA
+521 EDYSNWLEKRGSTA
-535 ATPVA
+535 STPAV
-540 PEARQGKQPEAR
+540 
-552 QGNQP
+552 
-557 KTRND
+557 
-562 GQPKPRQDKQ
+562 PKPRGDGDRQRGQ
-572 TTPQDKRRRDA
+572 KRKDGDGRKDLA
-583 DARRELGPRRQEVKA
+583 PKRQEIKSV
-598 IETSLAKLAQE
+598 ETSLDKLGQE
-609 RTRLETELSGIDY
+609 RARLEKELAGLDY
-622 ARNADHARKVTERHK
+622 ARDPAHARKVTERHA
-637 ALLREVEHLE
+637 ALIREVEQLE

-657 ESG
+657 ESLNG

>member
-1 MLELREVRLRRGAA
+1 MLELRDLRLRRGAA
-15 ILFDRANLTIF
+15 VLIDKANLTIF

-36 NGCGK
+36 NGAGK
-41 SSLLALLRGEL
+41 SSLLALLRGDI
-52 GADAGNYAVPGKL
+52 GADGGDYTLPGKL

-84 IRGGDGRLME
+84 VRSGDSRLMA
-94 IEAALEKA
+94 IEAELEKA

-119 AAGGWT
+119 LAGGYT

-133 ADGLGFEPAD
+133 ADGLGFAPED
-143 IERPVKVLSGGL
+143 IERPVKTLSGGL

-182 LDAVLWLEGWLRR
+182 LDAVLWLEGWLQR
-195 FQGTLLLVSHD
+195 FPGTLLLVSHD

-211 DIVGRIVNIENG
+211 DIVGRIVNLENG

-233 DFQRQHAASVQLSAA
+233 DFQRQHAASIQQSAA
-248 MAARQAREVARLH
+248 MAARQEREVARLH
-261 SFIERFRAKASK
+261 SFIDRFRAKASK

-279 RIKALNKLE
+279 RIKALSKLE
-288 TITTYQEVETFEWEF
+288 TIATYQELETFEWEF
-303 AAASKLPQPLVTL
+303 AAANKLPQPLVTL
-316 DGASAGYGERVV
+316 DGAAAAYGERRVL
-328 IAGANRSVNPG
+328 AGVSRSVNPG

-364 PLPGSGERVAS
+364 PSNMGQNGDHRVAS

-386 EVDRLDSRDTALV
+386 EVDRLDSRDTALL

-508 VADGAVQDFDGDL
+508 VADGEVQDFEGDL
-521 EDYAGWLEKRGGSA
+521 EDYSNWLEKRGG
-535 ATPVA
+535 ATSTPA
-540 PEARQGKQPEAR
+540 QP
-552 QGNQP
+552 QP
-557 KTRND
+557 RSKGRSD
-562 GQPKPRQDKQ
+562 DRRGD
-572 TTPQDKRRRDA
+572 RRRDA
-583 DARRELGPRRQEVKA
+583 DSRKDLAPKRQEIKT
-598 IETSLAKLAQE
+598 IETSLAKLGQE
-609 RTRLETELSGIDY
+609 RDKLEKELAALDY
-622 ARNADHARKVTERHK
+622 GRDPAHARKVTERHA
-637 ALLREVEHLE
+637 ALVRDVEQME

-657 ESG
+657 ESADG

>member
-1 MLELREVRLRRGAA
+1 MLELRDVRLRRGAA
-15 ILFDRANLTIF
+15 VLFDRANLTIF
-26 RGDKLGIVGR
+26 RGDKIGVVGR

-52 GADAGNYAVPGKL
+52 APDTGDYSMPGKL

-84 IRGGDGRLME
+84 VRGGDTRLME
-94 IEAALEKA
+94 IEAELEKA

-107 GMKEAELLGDYD
+107 GMQEAHLLGDYD
-119 AAGGWT
+119 LAGGYT

-133 ADGLGFEPAD
+133 ADGLGFAPAD
-143 IERPVKVLSGGL
+143 IERPVKQLSGGL

-182 LDAVLWLEGWLRR
+182 LDAVLWLEKWLQR

-211 DIVGRIVNIENG
+211 DIVNRVVNIENG

-233 DFQRQHAASVQLSAA
+233 DFQRQHAASIQQTAA
-248 MAARQAREVARLH
+248 MAARQQREVARLH
-261 SFIERFRAKASK
+261 SFIDRFRAKASK

-279 RIKALNKLE
+279 RIKALSKLE
-288 TITTYQEVETFEWEF
+288 TIATYQELETFEWEF
-303 AAASKLPQPLVTL
+303 AASSKLPQPLVTL
-316 DGASAGYGERVV
+316 DAASAGYGERIVV
-328 IAGANRSVNPG
+328 AGVGRSVNPG

-364 PLPGSGERVAS
+364 PAAGDRVAS

-386 EVDRLDSRDTALV
+386 EVDRLDARDTALL

-410 RSQWDE
+410 RPQWDE

-508 VADGAVQDFDGDL
+508 VADGRVADFDGDL
-521 EDYAGWLEKRGGSA
+521 DDYANWLEKRGSA
-535 ATPVA
+535 ATTPA
-540 PEARQGKQPEAR
+540 QPR
-552 QGNQP
+552 
-557 KTRND
+557 
-562 GQPKPRQDKQ
+562 PRAEE
-572 TTPQDKRRRDA
+572 RRDA
-583 DARRELGPRRQEVKA
+583 RKRGALVPKRQEIKA
-598 IETSLAKLAQE
+598 IEVSLEKLGVERGKLEQE
-609 RTRLETELSGIDY
+609 LAGLDY
-622 ARNADHARKVTERHK
+622 ARDAAHARKVTQRH
-637 ALLREVEHLE
+637 AAVVREVGELE

-657 ESG
+657 ESSDGSHG

>member
-1 MLELREVRLRRGAA
+1 MLELRDLRLRRGAA
-15 ILFDRANLTIF
+15 VLFDRANLTIF
-26 RGDKLGIVGR
+26 RGDKIGIVGR

-41 SSLLALLRGEL
+41 SSLLALLRGDL
-52 GADAGNYAVPGKL
+52 GPDSGDYAVPGKL
-65 NFVSVSQEL
+65 SFVSVSQEL
-74 PRTEATVLEY
+74 PKTESTVLEY
-84 IRGGDGRLME
+84 VRGGDPRLMA
-94 IEAALEKA
+94 IEARLEKA
-102 RAADD
+102 RADDD

-119 AAGGWT
+119 LAGGYT

-133 ADGLGFEPAD
+133 ADGLGFAPED
-143 IERPVKVLSGGL
+143 IERPVKQLSGGL

-182 LDAVLWLEGWLRR
+182 LDAVLWLESWLQR
-195 FQGTLLLVSHD
+195 FPGTLLLVSHD

-211 DIVGRIVNIENG
+211 DIVGRIVNLENG
-223 QLTHWTGNYT
+223 KLEHWTGNYT
-233 DFQRQHAASVQLSAA
+233 DFQRQHAASIQQSAA
-248 MAARQAREVARLH
+248 MAARQQREVTRLH
-261 SFIERFRAKASK
+261 SFIDRFRAQASK

-279 RIKALNKLE
+279 RIKALSKLE
-288 TITTYQEVETFEWEF
+288 TIATYQELETFEWEF
-303 AAASKLPQPLVTL
+303 AAANKLPQPLVTL
-316 DGASAGYGERVV
+316 DGAQAAYGDRLVLSNV
-328 IAGANRSVNPG
+328 GRSVNPG

-351 KSTLMKLISGALP
+351 KSTLMKLISGAL
-364 PLPGSGERVAS
+364 GQTGGERVAS

-386 EVDRLDSRDTALV
+386 EVDRLDARDTALI
-399 ALTRRIDEIGA
+399 ALTNRIDEIGA

-508 VADGAVQDFDGDL
+508 VSDGKVADFDGDL
-521 EDYAGWLEKRGGSA
+521 EDYSNWLEKRAGAA
-535 ATPVA
+535 ATPPA
-540 PEARQGKQPEAR
+540 PKA
-552 QGNQP
+552 
-557 KTRND
+557 RND
-562 GQPKPRQDKQ
+562 GP
-572 TTPQDKRRRDA
+572 PQARNDDRREDRRADRKREA
-583 DARRELGPRRQEVKA
+583 DARREVAPRRQEVKT
-598 IETSLAKLAQE
+598 IEASLAKLGQE
-609 RTRLETELSGIDY
+609 REKLEKELTQIDY
-622 ARNADHARKVTERHK
+622 TRDAAHARKVTERH
-637 ALLREVEHLE
+637 AVLLREVETLE

-657 ESG
+657 GDS